1 MSARAILLKS
11 KQQYQWRPSMVH
23 TTMSSVSLRS
33 IAFPIAATAF
43 LLCSVPHLSAA
54 TLCVNPG
61 GTAGCKSTINAAV
74 SAASPGDTIRVAPG
88 TYKEDVVIAKSLSLV
103 AWDHRKPVIDATGL
117 SNGIFINGM
126 SAAPA
131 SGVSNVL
138 ISGVEIENANF
149 EGILVAN
156 ASDVT
161 LLRNHVH
168 DNDRAL
174 DISAHTCNGIPAFE
188 TNEGDDCGEGIHLM
202 GADHA
207 TVVRNDVGYNAG
219 GILTS
224 DETGPSHNNLISENN
239 VHDNQYDCGITFA
252 SHAPATSVIPSATL
266 SYGVFDNSISEN
278 ISNHNGYQ
286 APGAGAGVGI
296 FAPFPG
302 TRASGNLVIHNVLTN
317 NGQPGVTMHNHAWF
331 PMAPP
336 VNLNDNVIVGNY
348 ISGNAADGGDAATP
362 GTTGINLY
370 SVGPVWGTMVAEN
383 VIDDEAIDIAF
394 KAPSG
399 QINAHLNNFTNK
411 SIGVDNLGAG
421 SIDAT
426 ENWWKCSKGPD
437 AHGCATV
444 SGPNVQ
450 YTPWLTSPYEL
461 QGNRDDDGHHDR
473 D

>member
-1 MSARAILLKS
+1 MLHRN
-11 KQQYQWRPSMVH
+11 
-23 TTMSSVSLRS
+23 MSSLFVRS
-33 IAFPIAATAF
+33 IASPFAAAC
-43 LLCSVPHLSAA
+43 LLCAAPGLMAA

-61 GTAGCKSTINAAV
+61 GTGGCKSSINAAV
-74 SAASPGDTIRVAPG
+74 AAASAGDTIRVASG
-88 TYKEDVVIAKSLSLV
+88 TYKEDVVISKSLSLV
-103 AWDHRKPVIDATGL
+103 AWDHRRPVIDATGL
-117 SNGIFINGM
+117 SNGIFVNGM
-126 SAAPA
+126 AAAPA
-131 SGVSNVL
+131 AGVSNVL
-138 ISGVEIENANF
+138 ISGFDVENANF

-174 DISAHTCNGIPAFE
+174 NISAGECNGISAFE
-188 TNEGDDCGEGIHLM
+188 TNEGEDCGEGIHLM
-202 GADHA
+202 GVDHA

-239 VHDNQYDCGITFA
+239 VHDNPYDCGITFA
-252 SHAPATSVIPSATL
+252 SHPPAKSVIPAATL
-266 SYGVFDNSISEN
+266 PFGVSNNTISAN

-286 APGAGAGVGI
+286 GPGAGAGVGI

-302 TRASGNLVIHNVLTN
+302 TTNSGNVVIHNLLTN
-317 NGQPGVTMHNHAWF
+317 NGQPGVTMHNHAWS

-336 VNLNDNVIVGNY
+336 VNLNDNVIVGNI
-348 ISGNAADGGDAATP
+348 ISGNAADGADAATP

-370 SVGPVWGTMVAEN
+370 SVAPVWGTIVAEN
-383 VIDDEAIDIAF
+383 VIEDEAISVAF

-399 QINAHLNNFTNK
+399 QMNIHLNNF
-411 SIGVDNLGAG
+411 SIRGVGVDNLGTG

-426 ENWWKCSKGPD
+426 ENWWKCPKGPG
-437 AHGCATV
+437 AHGCATAA
-444 SGPNVQ
+444 GPNVQ
-450 YTPWLTSPYEL
+450 FTPWLTSPY
-461 QGNRDDDGHHDR
+461 GGDGDRDDNDHPDR

>member
-1 MSARAILLKS
+1 MLHRN
-11 KQQYQWRPSMVH
+11 
-23 TTMSSVSLRS
+23 MSSLFVRS
-33 IAFPIAATAF
+33 IASPFAAAC
-43 LLCSVPHLSAA
+43 LLCAAPGLMAA

-61 GTAGCKSTINAAV
+61 GTGGCKSSINAAV
-74 SAASPGDTIRVAPG
+74 AAASAGDTIRVASG
-88 TYKEDVVIAKSLSLV
+88 TYKEDVLISKSLSLV
-103 AWDHRKPVIDATGL
+103 AWDHRRPVIDATGL
-117 SNGIFINGM
+117 SNGIFVNGM
-126 SAAPA
+126 AAAPA
-131 SGVSNVL
+131 AGVSNVL
-138 ISGVEIENANF
+138 ISGFDVENANF

-174 DISAHTCNGIPAFE
+174 NISAGECNGISAFE
-188 TNEGDDCGEGIHLM
+188 TNEGEDCGEGIHLM
-202 GADHA
+202 GVDHA

-239 VHDNQYDCGITFA
+239 VHDNPYDCGITFA
-252 SHAPATSVIPSATL
+252 SHPPAKSVIPAATL
-266 SYGVFDNSISEN
+266 PFGVSNNTISAN

-286 APGAGAGVGI
+286 EPGAGAGVGI

-302 TRASGNLVIHNVLTN
+302 TTNSGNVVIHNLLTN
-317 NGQPGVTMHNHAWF
+317 NGQPGVTMHNHAWS

-336 VNLNDNVIVGNY
+336 VNLNDNVIVGNI
-348 ISGNAADGGDAATP
+348 ISGNAADGADAATP

-370 SVGPVWGTMVAEN
+370 SVAPVWGTIVAEN
-383 VIDDEAIDIAF
+383 VIEDEAISVAF

-399 QINAHLNNFTNK
+399 QMNIHLNNF
-411 SIGVDNLGAG
+411 SIRGVGVDNLGTG

-426 ENWWKCSKGPD
+426 ENWWKCPKGPG
-437 AHGCATV
+437 AHGCATAA
-444 SGPNVQ
+444 GPNVQ
-450 YTPWLTSPYEL
+450 FTPWLTSPY
-461 QGNRDDDGHHDR
+461 GGDGDRDDNDHHDR

>member
-1 MSARAILLKS
+1 MLHRN
-11 KQQYQWRPSMVH
+11 
-23 TTMSSVSLRS
+23 MSSLFVRS
-33 IAFPIAATAF
+33 IASPFAAAC
-43 LLCSVPHLSAA
+43 LLCAAPGLMAA

-61 GTAGCKSTINAAV
+61 GTGGCKSSINAAV
-74 SAASPGDTIRVAPG
+74 AAASAGDTIRVASG
-88 TYKEDVVIAKSLSLV
+88 TYKEDVVISKSLSLV
-103 AWDHRKPVIDATGL
+103 AWDHRRPVIDATGL
-117 SNGIFINGM
+117 SNGIFVNGM
-126 SAAPA
+126 AAAPA
-131 SGVSNVL
+131 AGVSNVL
-138 ISGVEIENANF
+138 ISGFDVENANF

-174 DISAHTCNGIPAFE
+174 NISAGECNGISAFE
-188 TNEGDDCGEGIHLM
+188 TNEGEDCGEGIHLM
-202 GADHA
+202 GVDHA

-239 VHDNQYDCGITFA
+239 VHDNPYDCGITFA
-252 SHAPATSVIPSATL
+252 SHPPAKSVIPAATL
-266 SYGVFDNSISEN
+266 PFGVSNNTISAN

-286 APGAGAGVGI
+286 EPGAGAGVGI

-302 TRASGNLVIHNVLTN
+302 TTNSGNVVIHNLLTN
-317 NGQPGVTMHNHAWF
+317 NGQPGVTMHNHAWS

-336 VNLNDNVIVGNY
+336 VNLNDNVIVGNI
-348 ISGNAADGGDAATP
+348 ISGNAADGADAATP

-370 SVGPVWGTMVAEN
+370 SVAPVWGTIVAEN
-383 VIDDEAIDIAF
+383 VIEDEAISVAF

-399 QINAHLNNFTNK
+399 QMNIHLNNFF
-411 SIGVDNLGAG
+411 IRGFGVDNLGTG

-426 ENWWKCSKGPD
+426 ENWWKCPKGPG
-437 AHGCATV
+437 AHGCATAA
-444 SGPNVQ
+444 GPNVQ
-450 YTPWLTSPYEL
+450 FTPWLTSPY
-461 QGNRDDDGHHDR
+461 GGDGDRDDNDHHDR

>member
-1 MSARAILLKS
+1 
-11 KQQYQWRPSMVH
+11 MVH
-23 TTMSSVSLRS
+23 SNMGPASLRP
-33 IAFPIAATAF
+33 FLPLAASAF
-43 LLCSVPHLSAA
+43 LLCAVPNLMAA

-61 GTAGCKSTINAAV
+61 GTGGCQSTITAAV

-88 TYKEDVVIAKSLSLV
+88 TYKEDVVITKSVSLV
-103 AWDHRKPVIDATGL
+103 SWDHRKPVIDATGL

-131 SGVSNVL
+131 AGVSNVL
-138 ISGVEIENANF
+138 ISGFEIKNANF

-174 DISAHTCNGIPAFE
+174 NISAGECSGIPAFE
-188 TNEGDDCGEGIHLM
+188 TNEGEDCGEGIHLM
-202 GADHA
+202 AADHA

-224 DETGPSHNNLISENN
+224 DETGPSRSNLISENN
-239 VHDNQYDCGITFA
+239 VHDNPYDCGITFA
-252 SHAPATSVIPSATL
+252 SHPPAKSVIATATL
-266 SYGVFDNSISEN
+266 PYGVSNNTISEN

-286 APGAGAGVGI
+286 VPGAGAGVGI

-302 TRASGNLVIHNVLTN
+302 TTDSGNVVIHNILTN
-317 NGQPGVTMHNHAWF
+317 NGQPGVSMHNHAWS

-348 ISGNAADGGDAATP
+348 ISGNAADAGDAATP

-370 SVGPVWGTMVAEN
+370 SVAPVWGTIVAEN
-383 VIDDEAIDIAF
+383 VIDDEAVDIAF

-399 QINAHLNNFTNK
+399 QMNVHLNNFMDK
-411 SIGVDNLGAG
+411 GIGIDNLGTG

-426 ENWWKCSKGPD
+426 ENWWKCPKGPG
-437 AHGCATV
+437 ANGCDTV
-444 SGPNVQ
+444 LGPNVQ
-450 YTPWLTSPYEL
+450 FTPWLTSPYHPAE
-461 QGNRDDDGHHDR
+461 NRDADDGDHD
-473 D
+473 